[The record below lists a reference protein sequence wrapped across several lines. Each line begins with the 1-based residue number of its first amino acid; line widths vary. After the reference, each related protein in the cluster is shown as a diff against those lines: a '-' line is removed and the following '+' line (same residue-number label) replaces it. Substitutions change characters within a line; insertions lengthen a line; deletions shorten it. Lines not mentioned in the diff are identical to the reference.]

1 LSVLCERLMKRVHSG
16 FCHGSTMSQTVV
28 IHVEKPITSVN
39 LLDEDGGGAAT
50 PPAEVRAAG
59 MLKLQKENLTQ
70 VCRALQDAV
79 DRINEFEKNLFERN
93 KEQIAKLS
101 VEIAR
106 KILVQK
112 IQEGDYEIESI
123 VKETLNNAPTHDD
136 VVVHLNPEDLIQCQK
151 AQQDDTTGT
160 LAGIKFVA
168 DSKIGRA
175 ECLLE
180 SPKGIIKSLIEEHME
195 QIVKALE
202 KAG

>member
-1 LSVLCERLMKRVHSG
+1 M
-16 FCHGSTMSQTVV
+16 VV

-39 LLDEDGGGAAT
+39 LLDEDSGGAAA
-50 PPAEVRAAG
+50 PSAETRAAD

-79 DRINEFEKNLFERN
+79 DRINEFQKNLFERN

-106 KILVQK
+106 KILLQK
-112 IQEGDYEIESI
+112 VQEGDYEIESI
-123 VKETLNNAPTHDD
+123 VEEALKNAPTSQDL
-136 VVVHLNPEDLIQCQK
+136 VVHLNPEDLVQCQK
-151 AQQDDTTGT
+151 ALQDDAADT

-168 DSKIGRA
+168 DSNVGRA
-175 ECLLE
+175 ECVVE
-180 SPKGIIKSLIEEHME
+180 SPKGIIESLINEHLE
-195 QIVKALE
+195 RIGKALE